1 MFELE
6 LEAAWIFV
14 GDGTAEE
21 EGESLPRIV
30 NVGLMLPELPKTGA

>member
-14 GDGTAEE
+14 GDETAEE
-21 EGESLPRIV
+21 ESLPRIV